1 MDKGTV
7 LKAIAFLVIIAL
19 VLATWLVKLQ
29 LYYKLLTLL
38 SM

>member
-1 MDKGTV
+1 MDKETV
-7 LKAIAFLVIIAL
+7 FKSIALLVIIAL

-29 LYYKLLTLL
+29 LYYKLLTIL